1 MKRRLGLTDI
11 ELSPIGQ
18 GCWQFAQGKGFT
30 GSVWATLD
38 QNQIDAVVRAS
49 LEGGVTWFDTAEVY
63 GGGQSER
70 ALSTALNH
78 LGVTPG
84 EVVIATKWLPI
95 PRTAHNIT
103 RTIERRL
110 SALQGY
116 PIDLYQVHQPWSFSS
131 IAAQMRAM
139 ARLVQEQKIRCVGV
153 SNFSAE
159 QMRTANAALA
169 AEGIPLASNQVSI
182 SLLDRRIETNGVL
195 QMAKRLG
202 VSLIAY
208 SPLAQGVLTGRFHE
222 DPEAARALPL
232 GRRSRLAPASRA
244 HSAAA
249 LARSAPLID
258 ELRAVARAHGATV
271 AQVALAWLIAHYG
284 DTVVAIPGATRPE
297 QAAENAQAMHLTLTE
312 LEMTRI
318 GEASLSAAKL

>member
-208 SPLAQGVLTGRFHE
+208 SPLAQGVLTGG
-222 DPEAARALPL
+222 RASSAVWAP
-232 GRRSRLAPASRA
+232 LAPLASQPG
-244 HSAAA
+244 S
-249 LARSAPLID
+249 LCRS
-258 ELRAVARAHGATV
+258 
-271 AQVALAWLIAHYG
+271 
-284 DTVVAIPGATRPE
+284 PGAFCTAHRRAACRRQGARCDGGAGGSRVAHRTLWRHGCGHPRRH
-297 QAAENAQAMHLTLTE
+297 QA
-312 LEMTRI
+312 
-318 GEASLSAAKL
+318 